1 MPDVHSPEQRRRNMS
16 AIKGRNTKPE
26 LTLRRRLHRLGYR
39 FRLHRK
45 DLPGRPDLVFP
56 SKGKVIFVH
65 GCFWHSHDCRYGQV
79 VPRTNAEFWSEKRTR
94 TMERDAQQ
102 LAELRALGWS
112 VLVIWECELRDVDTA
127 VSRAVEFLE
136 KQSHLSDS
144 YI

>member
-127 VSRAVEFLE
+127 VSRTVEFLE

>member
-1 MPDVHSPEQRRRNMS
+1 MS